1 LFTST
6 IIDFGFSGHQHHHF
20 SSTPSTLSPQPTSPI
35 TMEPIEEQWNP
46 PSSPDIMSDSWI
58 NMSDAK
64 KAIKIWI
71 LDRGESWASSTQ
83 NNKTRLQL
91 HCLLSTCTFYIRIA
105 QKKDGLY
112 WITSYTPHNCPPSTH
127 ANFKQRNSAW
137 YLASLVERDITINR
151 QIKPREIRERTG
163 IYHRLQDVPY
173 MPAWRA
179 RERLRDIIDGDEGAS
194 FSLIP
199 DWILQIT
206 NADST
211 EMTYTYL
218 QTSNTRFEALFVSL
232 GSTISMLRT
241 LRPFY
246 ALDGTHTR
254 SRYNLTL
261 LIAVGIDAE
270 DRILPLA
277 WALVP
282 GENETWWSWFCE
294 HLAKA
299 FDVGLPDQY
308 VIISDRDKGLLNAV
322 QSKLPG
328 ANHAMCCQ
336 HIAENI
342 HKKFGREYKALF
354 WQIARAKSQSIF
366 DTAVQALKRDAPQ
379 VEEYISSI
387 GYNNFAFMCF
397 PLPRFGHDTS
407 NIVES
412 TNSVWREIRELPP
425 LQLLNGI
432 YQWNLTTFYT
442 RRQVRLDPGNSILSN
457 AAYKSYKFRESTAR
471 GFRVLPSSET
481 SFLVT
486 TSRAAEF
493 IVNLPTIEEVD
504 IARGQPHGSC
514 SCMKYQE
521 YLAPC
526 SHAITCIQSIGQ
538 DPYRYFYGYYHW
550 EVSKR
555 TYELPIQPVS
565 LQGLKVIEDADIH
578 SSVLPPIRK
587 AKRGRPK
594 VARIRTNYRVEKRA
608 YNCSVCYQ
616 PGHTR
621 RVCPNQPVEHGRAQ
635 RARDQLVVEG
645 KYHLLLYKYH
655 LYLQ

>member
-1 LFTST
+1 
-6 IIDFGFSGHQHHHF
+6 
-20 SSTPSTLSPQPTSPI
+20 
-35 TMEPIEEQWNP
+35 
-46 PSSPDIMSDSWI
+46 
-58 NMSDAK
+58 
-64 KAIKIWI
+64 
-71 LDRGESWASSTQ
+71 
-83 NNKTRLQL
+83 
-91 HCLLSTCTFYIRIA
+91 
-105 QKKDGLY
+105 
-112 WITSYTPHNCPPSTH
+112 
-127 ANFKQRNSAW
+127 
-137 YLASLVERDITINR
+137 
-151 QIKPREIRERTG
+151 
-163 IYHRLQDVPY
+163 

-342 HKKFGREYKALF
+342 HKRFGKEHKAL
-354 WQIARAKSQSIF
+354 WQIA
-366 DTAVQALKRDAPQ
+366 
-379 VEEYISSI
+379 
-387 GYNNFAFMCF
+387 
-397 PLPRFGHDTS
+397 
-407 NIVES
+407 NIHTQKV
-412 TNSVWREIRELPP
+412 
-425 LQLLNGI
+425 
-432 YQWNLTTFYT
+432 
-442 RRQVRLDPGNSILSN
+442 RQ
-457 AAYKSYKFRESTAR
+457 
-471 GFRVLPSSET
+471 RV
-481 SFLVT
+481 
-486 TSRAAEF
+486 
-493 IVNLPTIEEVD
+493 
-504 IARGQPHGSC
+504 
-514 SCMKYQE
+514 
-521 YLAPC
+521 
-526 SHAITCIQSIGQ
+526 
-538 DPYRYFYGYYHW
+538 
-550 EVSKR
+550 
-555 TYELPIQPVS
+555 
-565 LQGLKVIEDADIH
+565 
-578 SSVLPPIRK
+578 
-587 AKRGRPK
+587 
-594 VARIRTNYRVEKRA
+594 
-608 YNCSVCYQ
+608 
-616 PGHTR
+616 
-621 RVCPNQPVEHGRAQ
+621 
-635 RARDQLVVEG
+635 
-645 KYHLLLYKYH
+645 
-655 LYLQ
+655 